1 MVVAQY
7 VSLAGQA
14 LVALPAAEVA
24 RMPVLGHCLR
34 VLAAEN
40 QLQVKRKGGV

>member
-1 MVVAQY
+1 MVVAQH
-7 VSLAGQA
+7 VTLAGQA

-24 RMPVLGHCLR
+24 RVPVLGHGLR

-40 QLQVKRKGGV
+40 QLQKTQRWLK